1 VNPEVSRA
9 ISDAARMVRARN
21 RHCELDELVQVG
33 WERVLRYLG
42 REHVSPTLAF
52 VCAKQGMI
60 EATRLDAG
68 RDRHGR
74 ARRFADPV
82 FVVVDEHRDIAVWD
96 QWRRHALPIEEMID
110 AKRALLGMQLR
121 EAVAWYSHHWLGDEL
136 GRLTGEFGVTEGRIR
151 QYCASARAKLAA
163 AWAGDGFET
172 QGDREQRLGRER
184 TERTLRRATAY
195 RRMLAERRAR
205 RADLVARGV
214 RRSEAARAAQSVTR
228 YAAAI
233 RNAGRTS

>member
-1 VNPEVSRA
+1 VARA
-9 ISDAARMVRARN
+9 IADAARIVRARN
-21 RHCELDELVQVG
+21 RRCELDELVQVG

-42 REHVSPTLAF
+42 RDNVSPTLAF

-60 EATRLDAG
+60 EATRLAAG

-74 ARRFADPV
+74 TRRFADPV
-82 FVVVDEHRDIAVWD
+82 FVPVDEDRDVAVWD

-121 EAVAWYSHHWLGDEL
+121 EAVAWYSHHWTGDEL
-136 GRLTGEFGVTEGRIR
+136 GRLTNEFGVTEGRIR

-172 QGDREQRLGRER
+172 EAERER
-184 TERTLRRATAY
+184 RLDLERAEREMRRATAY
-195 RRMLAERRAR
+195 QRMLDERRAR
-205 RADLVARGV
+205 RADLLARGMP
-214 RRSEAARAAQSVTR
+214 RARATRAAQSVTR

-233 RNAGRTS
+233 RNTECAP